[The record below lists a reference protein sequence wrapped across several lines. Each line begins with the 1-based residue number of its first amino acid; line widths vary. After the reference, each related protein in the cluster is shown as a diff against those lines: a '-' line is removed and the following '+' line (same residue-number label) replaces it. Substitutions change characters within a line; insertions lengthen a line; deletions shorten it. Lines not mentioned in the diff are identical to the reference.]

1 MLLRTERR
9 RSPLDYKVLAAY
21 LAGTTCGAG
30 LTTVAAWLLSGFA
43 APLPTPVRVAL
54 VALGAIFVWLVKEGP
69 LGRYVTL
76 PEAHRQIPSEVFRNG
91 PLRGA
96 YRFGLELGTGV
107 RTYTPSP
114 AVYVL
119 LLTVL
124 LGQLTLCAALLIA
137 AGFGLGRA
145 LPLMVQLSLP
155 QRWQLTSHFLAC
167 GTRFAPNFATAL
179 VLVGALRLV

>member
-1 MLLRTERR
+1 VLLRSERR
-9 RSPLDYKVLAAY
+9 RSPVDYKVVGAY

-30 LTTVAAWLLSGFA
+30 LTAVVAWLLSGFA
-43 APLPTPVRVAL
+43 APLPPPARAAL

-69 LGRYVTL
+69 LGRYVAL
-76 PEAHRQIPSEVFRNG
+76 PEAHRQIPSDVFRNG

-107 RTYTPSP
+107 RTYAPSP

-119 LLTVL
+119 LLAVL
-124 LGQLTLCAALLIA
+124 LGHLTLAAALMVA

-155 QRWQLTSHFLAC
+155 RRWQITSHFLAC
-167 GTRFAPNFATAL
+167 GTRFAPNVATAL
-179 VLVGALRLV
+179 VLAGALRLV